1 MRHLTCMSVLCFLG
15 FVISSLSLSY
25 SQETDSES
33 DSKSPGA
40 VLTTFGMLYDRNAF
54 LFLLLKVLKGK
65 KIPFSFSV
73 LYERE
78 RKRESVKRESVK
90 GERKREREGEFP
102 SPPPKKALL
111 YHFLIPIKTKD
122 S

>member
-65 KIPFSFSV
+65 KFPFSFSV

-90 GERKREREGEFP
+90 GERKRGGIP
-102 SPPPKKALL
+102 LPPPKKALL